1 MINRAAITLSVLLLT
16 GCNAIEQ
23 AFTYTDAAKFL
34 KGYATSFSSDTIS
47 SEELANFDVSF
58 ANIKIGRA
66 PSSTVVLAYINKGS
80 HEWVSSDEVQVFTK
94 NGYLYKTMG
103 LSKDVTY
110 EIFDYKDESMLNKTF
125 ITSASFYNPDLLLVA
140 VENKIK
146 KSDAT
151 VALSR
156 PNGEREA
163 IVYIHEYYIPSI
175 KWKGTNK
182 YFVDE
187 AGIILR
193 SEQKTHPHLPQFKV
207 DFFYK
212 Y

>member
-23 AFTYTDAAKFL
+23 AFTYSNAAKFL

-66 PSSTVVLAYINKGS
+66 PSSTVVLAYINEGS

-110 EIFDYKDESMLNKTF
+110 EIFNYKDESMLNKTF
-125 ITSASFYNPDLLLVA
+125 ITSASFYNPDLLLVS

-156 PNGEREA
+156 PDGEREA

-193 SEQKTHPHLPQFKV
+193 SEQKTHPNLPQFKV

>member
-23 AFTYTDAAKFL
+23 AFTYSNAAKFL

>member
-1 MINRAAITLSVLLLT
+1 MINRATITLSVLLLSS
-16 GCNAIEQ
+16 CNAIEQ
-23 AFTYTDAAKFL
+23 AFTYSDAAKFL
-34 KGYATSFSSDTIS
+34 KGYATGFPSDTIS

-66 PSSTVVLAYINKGS
+66 PSSTVVLAYINQGS
-80 HEWVSSDEVQVFTK
+80 HEWVSRDEVQVFTK
-94 NGYLYKTMG
+94 NGYLYKTIG
-103 LSKDVTY
+103 FSKDVTY
-110 EIFDYKDESMLNKTF
+110 ESFDFKDESMLNRTF
-125 ITSASFYNPDLLLVA
+125 ITSATFYDPDLLLVA
-140 VENKIK
+140 VENTIK
-146 KSDAT
+146 KSDVT
-151 VALSR
+151 ITLPR
-156 PNGEREA
+156 PDGERKA
-163 IVYIHEYYIPSI
+163 IVYIHEYYVPSI

>member
-1 MINRAAITLSVLLLT
+1 M
-16 GCNAIEQ
+16 
-23 AFTYTDAAKFL
+23 
-34 KGYATSFSSDTIS
+34 
-47 SEELANFDVSF
+47 SF

-151 VALSR
+151 VTLSR
-156 PNGEREA
+156 PDGEREA